1 MVVMINNR
9 LKQMIVMLSDAV
21 LIACSIFLSYSL
33 RFGTLIIAPH
43 VYHILVILPFIILVR
58 LAVFALSGLY
68 QGMWRFVGARD
79 LLSIIR
85 AVTLSSLVYVSLLY
99 LVQESVYPRSVFII
113 DWFVTLI
120 LIGGS
125 RFAYRLYRE
134 GFSTIVM
141 NGRVKE
147 AKNVLIVGAGRAGEM
162 ILREI
167 LGNYRLK
174 YNPVGF
180 VDDNREKRNLYIHGC
195 RVLGNTREIPRIV
208 RSEGVEMVFL
218 AVPHAHGAA
227 KRRIMMTCARAG
239 VKAKTLPDVDSILS
253 GKVTVRELRDF
264 GIEDLLQRKPVRLDT
279 LSIEAYLRGKTVMI
293 TGAGGSI
300 GSELCRQVLRYG
312 PKRLV
317 LFERNEFNLYQ
328 IQMDLLELF
337 PGADV
342 RPVIGDILNKP
353 RMEETLAQYR
363 PQVVFHAAAY
373 KHVPLMESNAVEA
386 LRNNALGTWNTAY
399 LSAVHG
405 VQKFVMV
412 STDKAVRS
420 TNIMGVSK
428 RLAEMV
434 CQSLGQTSTTKFVTV
449 RFGNVLNSVGSV
461 IPLFRRQIERGGPV
475 TVTHPDI
482 YRYFMTIPEA
492 VQLIMQAGAMGRGG
506 EMFLLDMGEPVRIVD
521 LARDM
526 IRLSGLEPDKDI
538 RITFTG
544 LRPGE
549 KLYEELLTAGE
560 EIKATLHDKI
570 KIAGSEQQDWK
581 SPLEDIEDLLHAI
594 PAGFSGAI
602 MEKIKKLVPDFQ
614 PENGGPNG
622 SGDTF
627 KNLIYEI
634 FRENRATEEQ
644 QAPHP

>member
-1 MVVMINNR
+1 
-9 LKQMIVMLSDAV
+9 
-21 LIACSIFLSYSL
+21 
-33 RFGTLIIAPH
+33 
-43 VYHILVILPFIILVR
+43 
-58 LAVFALSGLY
+58 
-68 QGMWRFVGARD
+68 
-79 LLSIIR
+79 
-85 AVTLSSLVYVSLLY
+85 
-99 LVQESVYPRSVFII
+99 
-113 DWFVTLI
+113 
-120 LIGGS
+120 
-125 RFAYRLYRE
+125 
-134 GFSTIVM
+134 
-141 NGRVKE
+141 
-147 AKNVLIVGAGRAGEM
+147 
-162 ILREI
+162 
-167 LGNYRLK
+167 
-174 YNPVGF
+174 
-180 VDDNREKRNLYIHGC
+180 
-195 RVLGNTREIPRIV
+195 
-208 RSEGVEMVFL
+208 
-218 AVPHAHGAA
+218 
-227 KRRIMMTCARAG
+227 
-239 VKAKTLPDVDSILS
+239 
-253 GKVTVRELRDF
+253 
-264 GIEDLLQRKPVRLDT
+264 
-279 LSIEAYLRGKTVMI
+279 
-293 TGAGGSI
+293 
-300 GSELCRQVLRYG
+300 
-312 PKRLV
+312 
-317 LFERNEFNLYQ
+317 
-328 IQMDLLELF
+328 
-337 PGADV
+337 
-342 RPVIGDILNKP
+342 
-353 RMEETLAQYR
+353 
-363 PQVVFHAAAY
+363 
-373 KHVPLMESNAVEA
+373 
-386 LRNNALGTWNTAY
+386 
-399 LSAVHG
+399 
-405 VQKFVMV
+405 
-412 STDKAVRS
+412 
-420 TNIMGVSK
+420 
-428 RLAEMV
+428 
-434 CQSLGQTSTTKFVTV
+434 
-449 RFGNVLNSVGSV
+449 VGSV